1 MHRILGLTAIAAALT
16 IASLPANAQGAGTG
30 PVGRACASDLKTYC
44 AGARHGGRQ
53 ARNCL
58 ETHRGSVSAACR
70 RALDTTGGGRG
81 LGRNRQSSI

>member
-1 MHRILGLTAIAAALT
+1 MHGIFGLTAIAATLA

-30 PVGRACASDLKTYC
+30 QVGRACAGDLKTHC
-44 AGARHGGRQ
+44 VGARHGGRQ

-58 ETHRGSVSAACR
+58 EAHRASVSAACR